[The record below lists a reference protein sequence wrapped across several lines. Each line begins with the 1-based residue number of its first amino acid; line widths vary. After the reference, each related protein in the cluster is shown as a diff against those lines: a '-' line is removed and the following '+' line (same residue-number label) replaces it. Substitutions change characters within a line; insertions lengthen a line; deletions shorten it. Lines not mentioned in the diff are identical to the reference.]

1 VSTLGIHGFA
11 VFRHRDFALIWSA
24 SFLASVAMQMMA
36 VAIGWQMYDL
46 TGRAFD
52 LGLVGLAE
60 FLPSILLVFFT
71 GAAADRYDRRIVTI
85 LAILGEFACA
95 GALLHVTW
103 TMAVDRWS
111 ILAVALGFGI
121 CRAFQAPASRALMPA
136 LVPENELPNA
146 VAWSALSWQAA
157 IVGGPAIGGFL
168 YAWGGAD
175 LVYAVAACMLLIGA
189 VAMGGIRRPLRAV
202 QVAGET
208 MIAKVVAGLRL
219 IFQRKVLL
227 GAISLDLFAVL
238 FSSAI
243 ALLPVFAK
251 DVLMVGPDGLGIL
264 RAAPGAGAVLMALTL
279 AQFPLRRA
287 VGRILFLGVGVFGL
301 CAVAFSLSTAFWLS
315 AGLLM
320 VMGAGD
326 MVSVYI
332 RGTIVPL
339 ATPDRLRG
347 RVMAVEM
354 VFIGASNELGAF
366 AAGVFASILGAVGA
380 VTFGGSAT
388 ILVVLFWMK
397 LFPELTRIQRLD
409 ARELGFREDEAA
421 DKLSRNGGEPQSAR
435 QDGG

>member
-1 VSTLGIHGFA
+1 MSRGKLGGVA
-11 VFRHRDFALIWSA
+11 VFRHRDFALIWSGT
-24 SFLASVAMQMMA
+24 FLASVAMQMMA

-71 GAAADRYDRRIVTI
+71 GAAADRFDRRIVTI
-85 LAILGEFACA
+85 LAMAGEFACA
-95 GALLHVTW
+95 AGLLWFAW
-103 TMAVDRWS
+103 TMTADRWS
-111 ILAVALGFGI
+111 ILAVAAGFGI
-121 CRAFQAPASRALMPA
+121 SRAFAAPAARALMPT
-136 LVPENELPNA
+136 LVPPRELPSA
-146 VAWSALSWQAA
+146 VAWSSISWQGA

-168 YAWGGAD
+168 YAGGGPE
-175 LVYAVAACMLLIGA
+175 LVYAMAGAMLLIGA
-189 VAMGGIRRPLRAV
+189 GAMSAIHRPLQALRV
-202 QVAGET
+202 TGET
-208 MIAKVVAGLRL
+208 MAAKIVAGLRQ
-219 IFQRKVLL
+219 IFHSRILL

-243 ALLPVFAK
+243 ALLPIFAK

-264 RAAPGAGAVLMALTL
+264 RAAPGVGAVVMGVVL
-279 AQFPLRRA
+279 AQFPLRQS
-287 VGRILFLGVGVFGL
+287 VGKLLFLGVGVFGL
-301 CAVAFSLSTAFWLS
+301 CAVAFSLSTWFWFS
-315 AGLLM
+315 VALLV

-354 VFIGASNELGAF
+354 VFIGASNELGLF
-366 AAGVFASILGAVGA
+366 AAGIVASILGAVGA

-388 ILVVLFWMK
+388 LLVVLLWMRF
-397 LFPELTRIQRLD
+397 FPELVRIRRLD
-409 ARELGFREDEAA
+409 ADELGFRETGAP
-421 DKLSRNGGEPQSAR
+421 DKLPAAQGSGDRPAH
-435 QDGG
+435 DGG